1 LSTIFLNDLIS
12 QAEAARLRGVSRQ
25 AISNLVRRGKLKTY
39 DVAGRQLLRKS
50 EVMSYEIKL
59 GGRPRKWPLV
69 VFAAMDRRV

>member
-1 LSTIFLNDLIS
+1 MSTSFLNDLIS

-50 EVMSYEIKL
+50 EVMNYEMKP
-59 GGRPRKWPLV
+59 GGRPRK
-69 VFAAMDRRV
+69 